1 MAGLVASP
9 ARAQGPKRAAA
20 PQRRCLVTRTAGPRD
35 HLIRFVLDPDH
46 RVVPDL
52 DERLPGRGMWLSAD
66 RDVVNRAVA
75 GKLFARAAR
84 APATAEAD
92 LAETVE
98 RLLVRRALES
108 VSLARRAGQLVAGF
122 EQVRAW
128 LRESQA
134 AVLIAAADGAAD
146 GRHKLR
152 RLAPDLPLI
161 TAFSR
166 RELGACLGRD
176 EVVHAAVAPGR
187 LGQRLLRDVERL
199 AGFRPDALDS
209 SGVAPSRRG
218 IEPRETTGPR

>member
-1 MAGLVASP
+1 MASP
-9 ARAQGPKRAAA
+9 ADARRPERADV
-20 PQRRCLVTRTAGPRD
+20 PQRRCLVSRQAGPRD
-35 HLIRFVLDPDH
+35 RLIRFVLDPDH

-52 DERLPGRGMWLSAD
+52 EERLPGRGMWLSAD

-84 APATAEAD
+84 TPATAEAD

-98 RLLVRRALES
+98 RMLARRALEC

-122 EQVRAW
+122 DQVRAW
-128 LRESQA
+128 LRASQA
-134 AVLIAAADGAAD
+134 AVLVAAADGAAD
-146 GRHKLR
+146 GRAKLR

-166 RELGACLGRD
+166 SELGACLGRD
-176 EVVHAAVAPGR
+176 EVVHAAVAPGG
-187 LGQRLLRDVERL
+187 LAQRLLRDVQRL

-209 SGVAPSRRG
+209 SGVAASERRT
-218 IEPRETTGPR
+218 EPRETTGPR

>member
-1 MAGLVASP
+1 MASP
-9 ARAQGPKRAAA
+9 AEAHSPDRAFG
-20 PQRRCLVTRTAGPRD
+20 PQRRCLVTRQAGPRD
-35 HLIRFVLDPDH
+35 HLIRFVLDPER

-84 APATAEAD
+84 ASATAEAD

-98 RLLVRRALES
+98 RLLVRRALECIG
-108 VSLARRAGQLVAGF
+108 LGRRAGQLVAGF

-128 LRESQA
+128 LRASQA

-146 GRHKLR
+146 GRAKLR

-166 RELGACLGRD
+166 GELGACVGRD
-176 EVVHAAVAPGR
+176 EVVHAAVAPGG
-187 LGQRLLRDVERL
+187 LAQRLLRDVERL

-209 SGVAPSRRG
+209 SGVAAPQRRT
-218 IEPRETTGPR
+218 EPRETTGPR

>member
-1 MAGLVASP
+1 MVSP
-9 ARAQGPKRAAA
+9 AQARTPHRAAPA
-20 PQRRCLVTRTAGPRD
+20 QRRCLVTRTAGTSD

-66 RDVVNRAVA
+66 RDVVNKAVA
-75 GKLFARAAR
+75 GRLFARAAR
-84 APATAEAD
+84 APATAQAD

-98 RLLVRRALES
+98 RLLAKRALEC
-108 VSLARRAGQLVAGF
+108 VGLARRAGQVVVGF

-128 LRESQA
+128 LRASQA

-146 GRHKLR
+146 GRAKLR

-166 RELGACLGRD
+166 GELGACLGRD
-176 EVVHAAVAPGR
+176 EVVHAAVAPGG
-187 LGQRLLRDVERL
+187 LAQRLLRDVERL
-199 AGFRPDALDS
+199 AGFRPSALDS
-209 SGVAPSRRG
+209 SGVAARRRPT
-218 IEPRETTGPR
+218 EPRETTGPR

>member
-1 MAGLVASP
+1 MASP
-9 ARAQGPKRAAA
+9 AEAHSPDRAFG
-20 PQRRCLVTRTAGPRD
+20 PQRRCLVTRQAGPRD
-35 HLIRFVLDPDH
+35 HLIRFVLDPER

-84 APATAEAD
+84 ASATAEAD

-98 RLLVRRALES
+98 RLLVRRALEC
-108 VSLARRAGQLVAGF
+108 VGLARRAGQLVAGF

-128 LRESQA
+128 LRASQA

-146 GRHKLR
+146 GRAKLR

-166 RELGACLGRD
+166 GELGACVGRD
-176 EVVHAAVAPGR
+176 EVVHAAVAPGG
-187 LGQRLLRDVERL
+187 LAQRLLRDVERL

-209 SGVAPSRRG
+209 SGVAAPQRRT
-218 IEPRETTGPR
+218 EPRETTGPR